1 MLTHTN
7 TCIPIHNIYTFIH
20 KHTQHP
26 STFTHS
32 YTFICKNIYTHTHT
46 HTHKVWELTKWRPWV
61 EDAFK
66 LQREG
71 ERNSRDNNPV
81 RQLLQKLS
89 KDEDRVT
96 VELLNA
102 KELVYWD
109 LHSSSSLPL
118 LPLRPWPCY
127 LYLTLSQFSSLL
139 HGSYHRTYLT
149 GLIWDLNEMMHGNHT
164 EQCPACSKHSIY
176 IEFLIFSGIPAVIS
190 ED

>member
-7 TCIPIHNIYTFIH
+7 THIPIHNIYTFTH

-26 STFTHS
+26 YTFTHA
-32 YTFICKNIYTHTHT
+32 YTFICKNIYTHTH
-46 HTHKVWELTKWRPWV
+46 KVWELRKWRPWV

-81 RQLLQKLS
+81 RQLLQRLS

-109 LHSSSSLPL
+109 LHSSSSLAL

-127 LYLTLSQFSSLL
+127 LYLMVSQFSSLVR
-139 HGSYHRTYLT
+139 GSYHRTYLT
-149 GLIWDLNEMMHGNHT
+149 GLIWGLNEIMHGNHT
-164 EQCPACSKHSIY
+164 AQCPACSKHSTY
-176 IEFLIFSGIPAVIS
+176 IQFLIFSGIPAVIS

>member
-1 MLTHTN
+1 MLTQTHVSL
-7 TCIPIHNIYTFIH
+7 YT
-20 KHTQHP
+20 TY
-26 STFTHS
+26 THS
-32 YTFICKNIYTHTHT
+32 YTNIPSTPPLSHTHTHLYVKIFIHTHT

-89 KDEDRVT
+89 TDEDRVT

-139 HGSYHRTYLT
+139 HGSYHRIYLT
-149 GLIWDLNEMMHGNHT
+149 GLIWGLNEMMHGNHT
-164 EQCPACSKHSIY
+164 EQCPACSKHFIY

>member
-1 MLTHTN
+1 MLTNTNIHITYTHSYSNIPSTHTLSHTN
-7 TCIPIHNIYTFIH
+7 THLYVKIFI
-20 KHTQHP
+20 
-26 STFTHS
+26 
-32 YTFICKNIYTHTHT
+32 HTHT
-46 HTHKVWELTKWRPWV
+46 HRVWELTKWRPWV

-102 KELVYWD
+102 KEVVYWD

-118 LPLRPWPCY
+118 LPLRPWPCC
-127 LYLTLSQFSSLL
+127 LYLMLSQFSSLL
-139 HGSYHRTYLT
+139 HGSYRRTYLT
-149 GLIWDLNEMMHGNHT
+149 GLIRGLNEMMCIDRT
-164 EQCPACSKHSIY
+164 VQCPARSEHSIY
-176 IEFLIFSGIPAVIS
+176 IQFLIFSGIPAVIS